1 MTFIYLRRKFNFPL
15 LIYKRKCFKHMKN
28 LRKFLDFIKE
38 ELRIDKMDSE
48 NIEQIKRN
56 ILTRLGEYKS
66 SILDNIVYNFQTNKV
81 EYKSF
86 EKIEVNIIMRE
97 LNNEFTPEVIQ
108 DLNIDT
114 LLRKINQ
121 LMELK
126 RRDTKSNIRKQFDDF
141 SKTIDNRISVIKT
154 GAQAQHFDEF
164 EGERSILTRKEYESE
179 KYQIQVELMKL
190 QEWVLKNGKKIA
202 IVFEGRDSAG
212 KGSTIKRF
220 VEYLNPKGFR
230 VVALGLPTAEEKENW
245 FARYEAHMPKEGEIV
260 FFDRSWYNRAVVE
273 PAMGYCTEDQYKD
286 FMEKVVDWEEKMIKK
301 QGLHLIKFWFSIT
314 KEKQL
319 NRFDLRQQSPL
330 KYWKFSPNDAKVV
343 DKWEIIGHYKNQ
355 MFNLTSSRTTPWV
368 IINSN
373 DKKIG
378 RLNAMRY
385 ALSAIPYEEKNQNIC
400 KYYPEVVNILK

>member
-1 MTFIYLRRKFNFPL
+1 
-15 LIYKRKCFKHMKN
+15 MKN

-38 ELRIDKMDSE
+38 ELRIDKMDPE

-56 ILTRLGEYKS
+56 ILIRLEEYKS

-86 EKIEVNIIMRE
+86 EKIEVDIIMRE
-97 LNNEFTPEVIQ
+97 LNNEFTPEVVQ

-141 SKTIDNRISVIKT
+141 TKSIDNRISVIKT

-245 FARYEAHMPKEGEIV
+245 FARYEAHMPQEGEIV

-385 ALSAIPYEEKNQNIC
+385 ALSTIPYEGKNQNIC

>member
-1 MTFIYLRRKFNFPL
+1 
-15 LIYKRKCFKHMKN
+15 MKN

>member
-1 MTFIYLRRKFNFPL
+1 
-15 LIYKRKCFKHMKN
+15 MKN

-38 ELRIDKMDSE
+38 ELRIDKMDPE

-56 ILTRLGEYKS
+56 ILIRLEEYKS

-86 EKIEVNIIMRE
+86 EKIEVDIIMRE

-126 RRDTKSNIRKQFDDF
+126 RRDTKRNIRKQFDDF
-141 SKTIDNRISVIKT
+141 TKSIDNRISVIKT

-164 EGERSILTRKEYESE
+164 EGERSILTRKEYEAE

-190 QEWVLKNGKKIA
+190 QEWVLNNGKKIA

-230 VVALGLPTAEEKENW
+230 VVALGLPTPEEKENW

-319 NRFDLRQQSPL
+319 KRFDLRQQSPL

-355 MFNLTSSRTTPWV
+355 MFNLTSSRNTPWV

-385 ALSAIPYEEKNQNIC
+385 VLSAIPYEGKNQNIC